1 MANSKYHKLCLPNLE
16 TITEHRA
23 AGASFDDIAE
33 FLGVRKQ
40 TIVNWKKQHPEF
52 AAALEEGDAQMGEN
66 IEWTAAHSLIDKLKD
81 RMVLTEQI
89 IEDGV
94 IIKEKR
100 QLIKADTTAIIFALK
115 ARNPQVWDP
124 LGVARVKE
132 LEKNEDVNKQILD
145 TLQNYS
151 PDNFASDKIKKIS

>member
-1 MANSKYHKLCLPNLE
+1 MANTKYPKICLPNLE

-40 TIVNWKKQHPEF
+40 TILNWKKQHPEF
-52 AAALEEGDAQMGEN
+52 AAAIEEGNKQMGEN
-66 IEWTAAHSLIDKLKD
+66 IEWTAAHSLVDKLKD

-94 IIKEKR
+94 IVKEKR

-115 ARNPQVWDP
+115 AQNPKSWDP

-145 TLQNYS
+145 TLQSYS
-151 PDNFASDKIKKIS
+151 PQNFADGKITKIS